1 MKIINYQYLNYLGWF
16 AILLPRRF
24 FFLAVL
30 KVSPLHSW
38 TSVLVRVS
46 FASPAAFFKTIVWAW
61 KSLPLAFGRFP
72 CLILLP
78 VFLSAGAPL
87 HNPIFPIV
95 FLLAYI
101 WINFKL
107 NFFDAGDGI
116 EPPTFSLWDWLA
128 TSATPRNIFLS
139 RGQESNLQPPDYVAM
154 IGVEPIIRSAL
165 TLRPLVCNRYI
176 T

>member
-1 MKIINYQYLNYLGWF
+1 MKIINYQYLNYLGWL
-16 AILLPRRF
+16 AIFLLRRF

-38 TSVLVRVS
+38 TTVLVRVS
-46 FASPAAFFKTIVWAW
+46 FTSPAAFFKTIVWAW
-61 KSLPLAFGRFP
+61 KSLPLPFGRFP

-107 NFFDAGDGI
+107 NFLMRGWDSNA
-116 EPPTFSLWDWLA
+116 TTSSLWGWHADLCV
-128 TSATPRNIFLS
+128 TPQYIFEP
-139 RGQESNLQPPDYVAM
+139 RT
-154 IGVEPIIRSAL
+154 GVEPATPWLRGYDWIRTNNPFCSNAASARL
-165 TLRPLVCNRYI
+165 
-176 T
+176 

>member
-1 MKIINYQYLNYLGWF
+1 MKIINYQYLNYLGWL

-38 TSVLVRVS
+38 TTVLVRVS
-46 FASPAAFFKTIVWAW
+46 FAFPAAFFKTIVWAW
-61 KSLPLAFGRFP
+61 KSLPLPFGRFP
-72 CLILLP
+72 CLILLS

-107 NFFDAGDGI
+107 NFLMRGCGSNTRLPAYGTG
-116 EPPTFSLWDWLA
+116 TL
-128 TSATPRNIFLS
+128 TSASPRNYFHVLLFTMS
-139 RGQESNLQPPDYVAM
+139 LMLLR
-154 IGVEPIIRSAL
+154 L
-165 TLRPLVCNRYI
+165 TPYSFASISCV
-176 T
+176 